1 MDDFQIRAA
10 ENGYVLINLKTK
22 RAQLIYDEFSKLSDL
37 KQLFPNV
44 HFVESGQETADAE
57 DKSESATADGP
68 LSKASQTDRDNQ
80 TRTSDTLNDLLMV
93 EPGAKART
101 DG

>member
-44 HFVESGQETADAE
+44 HFVESAQKTADAE
-57 DKSESATADGP
+57 DKSESATADRP

-80 TRTSDTLNDLLMV
+80 TSTGPTLNDRLMV
-93 EPGAKART
+93 GPGAKVRT